1 MKELPLR
8 KELRFRLVKHMTFLE
23 NELKDYEIF
32 RPLSWKEYNTER
44 SKRRDVERWIE
55 NIINSSIDLAKIIL
69 THEGLPLPDT
79 YKATIAALSA
89 ISCFDEKNMEKLSR
103 WVRLRNIIS
112 HEYLDIRW
120 ASVKRFVSESKPSY
134 ENFSKRVKKYL
145 DERSE
150 KE

>member
-79 YKATIAALSA
+79 YKATIAELSA
-89 ISCFDEKNMEKLSR
+89 ISCFEEKNMEKLSR